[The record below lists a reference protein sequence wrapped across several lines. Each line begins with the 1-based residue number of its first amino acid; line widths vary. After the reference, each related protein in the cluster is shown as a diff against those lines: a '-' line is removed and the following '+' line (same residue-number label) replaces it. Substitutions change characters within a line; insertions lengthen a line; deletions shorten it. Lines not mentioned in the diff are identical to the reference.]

1 MFKNFHFKLKYVN
14 IRLILLVLILTG
26 IGVAVIGS
34 AAPGEGY
41 QNKQIIGMAAGF
53 VIMMIIMICDYNWI
67 LKLHWVIYA
76 VCIGLL
82 GVVLLFGKNVNGATR
97 WFRITDSISIQ
108 PSEFAKILMILFWAW
123 LFGKHPDILKKWRNF
138 FVVLL
143 LSAVPLLLIIKEPDL
158 STTILMIGVFV
169 TALFI
174 GGFSYKMFGII
185 LAVLVPIAVAAIIY
199 IQAVPPPDNL
209 ILHEYQYKRVMAFI
223 NPSKYDDE
231 RLQQD
236 NSVMAIGSGKLT
248 GKGLYNEST
257 DSVKNGNN
265 IPEPQTDFIFAIVG
279 EELGFV
285 GSAAIIGL
293 LALIAVECMITGARA
308 PDMQGRI
315 ICFCMAAVIIFQTFI
330 NVGVATELLPNTGIP
345 LPFVS
350 YGLSSLVA
358 MYAGIGLVL
367 NVRFRKKLMLEEVNN
382 EHRFNRTRF

>member
-14 IRLILLVLILTG
+14 IRLIIFVLVLTG
-26 IGVAVIGS
+26 IGIAVIGS

-41 QNKQIIGMAAGF
+41 QSKQIIGLAASF
-53 VIMMIIMICDYNWI
+53 VIMFIIMICDYNWI

-76 VCIGLL
+76 VCVGML
-82 GVVLLFGKNVNGATR
+82 GVVLKFGKNVNGATR
-97 WFRITDSISIQ
+97 WFRITDSISVQ

-123 LFGKHPDILKKWRNF
+123 LLGKNPDLLKKWRTF
-138 FVVLL
+138 FLVVLL
-143 LSAVPLLLIIKEPDL
+143 STIPLILIVLEPDL
-158 STTILMIGVFV
+158 STTILMMGVFV

-174 GGFSYKMFGII
+174 AGFSYKKFGII
-185 LAVLVPIAVAAIIY
+185 LAVMVPLGVAAIIY
-199 IQAVPPPDNL
+199 IQAVPPPDN
-209 ILHEYQYKRVMAFI
+209 ILLKEYQYNRVMAFL
-223 NPSKYDDE
+223 NPDEYDDQ

-248 GKGLYNEST
+248 GKGLYNDST

-265 IPEPQTDFIFAIVG
+265 IPEPQTDFIFAIAG

-285 GSAAIIGL
+285 GCVIIIGL
-293 LALIAVECMITGARA
+293 LALIAVECMLTGARA

-315 ICFCMAAVIIFQTFI
+315 ICFCMAAIIFFQTFI
-330 NVGVATELLPNTGIP
+330 NIGVATELLPNTGIP

-358 MYAGIGLVL
+358 MYSGIGLVL
-367 NVRFRKKLMLEEVNN
+367 NVRFRKKAMLEEVKN
-382 EHRFNRTRF
+382 EHRFNRA

>member
-14 IRLILLVLILTG
+14 IRLIIFVLVLTG
-26 IGVAVIGS
+26 IGIAVIGS

-41 QNKQIIGMAAGF
+41 QSKQIIGLAASF
-53 VIMMIIMICDYNWI
+53 VIMFIIMICDYNWI

-76 VCIGLL
+76 VCVGML
-82 GVVLLFGKNVNGATR
+82 GVVLKFGKNVNGATR
-97 WFRITDSISIQ
+97 WFRITDSISVQ

-123 LFGKHPDILKKWRNF
+123 LLGKNPDLLKKWRTF
-138 FVVLL
+138 FLVVLL
-143 LSAVPLLLIIKEPDL
+143 STIPLILIVLEPDL
-158 STTILMIGVFV
+158 STTILMMGVFV

-174 GGFSYKMFGII
+174 AGFSYKKFGII
-185 LAVLVPIAVAAIIY
+185 LAVLVPLAVAAIIY
-199 IQAVPPPDNL
+199 IQAVPPPDN
-209 ILHEYQYKRVMAFI
+209 ILLKEYQYNRVMAFL
-223 NPSKYDDE
+223 NPDEYDDQ

-248 GKGLYNEST
+248 GKGLYNDST

-265 IPEPQTDFIFAIVG
+265 IPEPQTDFIFAIAG

-285 GSAAIIGL
+285 GCVIIIGL
-293 LALIAVECMITGARA
+293 LALIAVECMLTGARA

-315 ICFCMAAVIIFQTFI
+315 ICFCMAAIIFFQTFI
-330 NVGVATELLPNTGIP
+330 NIGVATELLPNTGIP

-358 MYAGIGLVL
+358 MYSGIGLVL
-367 NVRFRKKLMLEEVNN
+367 NVRFRKKAMLEEVKN
-382 EHRFNRTRF
+382 EHRFNRA

>member
-14 IRLILLVLILTG
+14 IRLIIFVLVLTG
-26 IGVAVIGS
+26 IGIAVIGS

-41 QNKQIIGMAAGF
+41 QSKQIIGLAASF
-53 VIMMIIMICDYNWI
+53 VIMFIIMICDYNWI

-76 VCIGLL
+76 VCVGML
-82 GVVLLFGKNVNGATR
+82 GVVLKFGKNVNGATR
-97 WFRITDSISIQ
+97 WFRITDSISVQ

-123 LFGKHPDILKKWRNF
+123 LLGKNPDLLKKWRTF
-138 FVVLL
+138 FLVVLL
-143 LSAVPLLLIIKEPDL
+143 SAIPLILIVLEPDL
-158 STTILMIGVFV
+158 STTILMMGVFV

-174 GGFSYKMFGII
+174 AGFSYKKFGII
-185 LAVLVPIAVAAIIY
+185 LAVMVPLGVAAIIY
-199 IQAVPPPDNL
+199 IQAVPPPDN
-209 ILHEYQYKRVMAFI
+209 ILLKEYQYNRVMAFL
-223 NPSKYDDE
+223 NPDEYDDQ

-248 GKGLYNEST
+248 GKGLYNDST

-265 IPEPQTDFIFAIVG
+265 IPEPQTDFIFAIAG

-285 GSAAIIGL
+285 GCVIIIGL
-293 LALIAVECMITGARA
+293 LALIAVECMLTGARA

-315 ICFCMAAVIIFQTFI
+315 ICFCMAAIIFFQTFI
-330 NVGVATELLPNTGIP
+330 NIGVATELLPNTGIP

-358 MYAGIGLVL
+358 MYSGIGLVL
-367 NVRFRKKLMLEEVNN
+367 NVRFRKKAMLEEVKN
-382 EHRFNRTRF
+382 EHRFNRA

>member
-14 IRLILLVLILTG
+14 IRLILFVLLITG
-26 IGVAVIGS
+26 IGIAVIGS

-41 QNKQIIGMAAGF
+41 QNKQLIGLAAGL
-53 VIMMIIMICDYNWI
+53 VIMFVVMICGYNWI

-76 VCIGLL
+76 VCIGIL
-82 GVVLLFGKNVNGATR
+82 GVVLLFGKEVNGATR
-97 WFRITDSISIQ
+97 WFKITETISVQ
-108 PSEFAKILMILFWAW
+108 PSEFAKILMILFWSW
-123 LFGKHPDILKKWRNF
+123 LLAKSDMLKKWRTF
-138 FVVLL
+138 FIILL
-143 LSAVPLLLIIKEPDL
+143 LSAVPLLLIVKEPDL
-158 STTILMIGVFV
+158 STTLLMICVFV
-169 TALFI
+169 TLLFI
-174 GGFSYKMFGII
+174 AGFSYKKFGII
-185 LAVLVPIAVAAIIY
+185 LAVLVPIAAAAIIY

-209 ILHEYQYKRVMAFI
+209 LLKSYQYERVMAFI
-223 NPSKYDDE
+223 NPEKYDDE

-248 GKGLYNEST
+248 GKGLYNTST

-285 GSAAIIGL
+285 GGVVIIGL

-308 PDMQGRI
+308 PDMQGRL
-315 ICFCMAAVIIFQTFI
+315 ICFGMAAIIIFQTFI
-330 NVGVATELLPNTGIP
+330 NIGVATELLPNTGIP

-358 MYAGIGLVL
+358 MYSGIGLVL
-367 NVRFRKKLMLEEVNN
+367 NVRFRKKAMLEEVDN
-382 EHRFNRTRF
+382 EHRFNRA